1 MISTNIL
8 SNGHAAAA
16 QRRPV
21 LAERRAVLVMLAT
34 VGAAAVILTTATE
47 ATAGDVISVA
57 LRFELLALFLA
68 LMLGAAARFTQRNH
82 PAHER
87 FGGERAVLLIAIAL
101 LVGSTIP
108 VFGIFKQFVL
118 PLRGFPLDPALD
130 MIDRLLFLGHDPWR
144 VTHALLP
151 SFYAAVFFDRLYSL
165 WMPMMAAFP
174 LFVVIALKNPGDRV
188 RLIGCWLISW
198 IVIGGLAA
206 WILGSAGPCYYTALI
221 GPHAGFA
228 DLHVLLTQQA
238 ALASHA
244 GLPIAALDFQP
255 MLLAAYNS
263 GEYAPAGGISAAPSM
278 HVAMATLFAIG
289 GFRVGRWLGWAM
301 VAFTAAIWIGSVH
314 LGWHYAVDGLISV
327 VLMLGIWRASALLVR
342 RLSAPIAAS

>member
-1 MISTNIL
+1 MISTSIAA
-8 SNGHAAAA
+8 NGVAAAGRCDHA
-16 QRRPV
+16 P
-21 LAERRAVLVMLAT
+21 AERRAIIAMLVTIA
-34 VGAAAVILTTATE
+34 VAAVILTAGTNAKAIDVAT
-47 ATAGDVISVA
+47 VA
-57 LRFELLALFLA
+57 LRFEALALFFA
-68 LMLGAAARFTQRNH
+68 LMLGGAARFTQRDR

-87 FGGERAVLLIAIAL
+87 FGGERAILLIGAAL
-101 LVGSTIP
+101 IVGSTIP

-130 MIDRLLFLGHDPWR
+130 TLDRLLFLGHDPWR

-151 SFYAAVFFDRLYSL
+151 SFYATAFFDRIYSL

-174 LFVVIALKNPGDRV
+174 MLVVIALKNPGDRM
-188 RLIGCWLISW
+188 RLIGCWLASW
-198 IVIGGLAA
+198 IVVGGLGA
-206 WILGSAGPCYYTALI
+206 WILGSAGPCYYTALVD
-221 GPHAGFA
+221 PHAGFA
-228 DLHVLLTQQA
+228 ELDALLRQQA
-238 ALASHA
+238 ALAGGA
-244 GLPIAALDFQP
+244 GWPIAALDFQP
-255 MLLAAYNS
+255 MLLEAYNS

-301 VAFTAAIWIGSVH
+301 VAFAAAIWIGSIH

-327 VLMLGIWRASALLVR
+327 ALMLGLWRASALPAR